1 MKKTLLFVVFATVCL
16 LSNAQFITNNGFE
29 TWTGSD
35 PANWTSPNSLTSGFG
50 VTTVTKETVD
60 VYAGLNSAKL
70 VTTPV
75 LGTPVPGILTNGTIT
90 LSAPYVN
97 GGVPFTDRPASF
109 KGYYKYTPA
118 GGDFC
123 FMSAALFKTGASD
136 TIGYAQFTNLA
147 TVGAYTLFQADFTY
161 SLPDNPDTIQIIIS
175 SSNPNAA
182 VNGSVL
188 KVDALYLE
196 GGTLGISKYH
206 LLNNISIFPNP
217 VNDNLIV
224 NYSFESK
231 SNASIKI
238 INSLGISVYETDNIS
253 AGNNNSININTS
265 NLTPGIYFLTIL
277 SGNKTETRKFV
288 VVR

>member
-217 VNDNLIV
+217 VNDMLNLKL
-224 NYSFESK
+224 NFEGF
-231 SNASIKI
+231 NKI
-238 INSLGISVYETDNIS
+238 NVSVYSVVGQKVKEVILPKGTEICSLNIRDLNK
-253 AGNNNSININTS
+253 G
-265 NLTPGIYFLTIL
+265 LYFVQIQ
-277 SGNKTETRKFV
+277 SGKEKFTQKISKE
-288 VVR
+288 